1 MLTRL
6 IGVALLAG
14 CLAGVLAAGL
24 QTAVLQPLILKAETY
39 EVAPMVHN
47 GVAMAMPAASAA
59 GEAAAGEAMGW
70 LSRTA
75 ITFVATV
82 GAAVGYGLLLLAA
95 MEGARARIDW
105 RTGLIWGA
113 CGFAA
118 CGLAPAMGLA
128 PALPG
133 AAEGDL
139 TLRQLW
145 WIGTAMSTAAGLWL
159 ALRGTPRWAA
169 AAGAVLLLAPHLIG
183 APAAAFSSTV
193 PAELASLFTARSLAT
208 QSVLWLALGGFTGWF
223 WSRGN
228 PMAS

>member
-39 EVAPMVHN
+39 EVAPIGHS
-47 GVAMAMPAASAA
+47 AMAMPGTAV
-59 GEAAAGEAMGW
+59 EAAAVEAMGW

-75 ITFVATV
+75 ITFEATV
-82 GAAVGYGLLLLAA
+82 GVAVGYALLLLAA

-145 WIGTAMSTAAGLWL
+145 WIGTAISTAAGLWL

-183 APAAAFSSTV
+183 APAAAAFSSTV

-208 QSVLWLALGGFTGWF
+208 QSVLWLALGGLTGWF
-223 WSRGN
+223 WSRGK